1 MHMLHAITR
10 PAELRYNDL
19 LATISSLSQSLTENA
34 LDSSHA
40 EQRDMHTDITTL
52 VRWKPHIDTKIDQLM
67 THILKHFCVSS
78 IELLRDSKL
87 PVIWALKTLT
97 SDKTTADQVSTIDIL
112 KYLIQ
117 QAVKVNENIH
127 TDAALAPRFGAHLR
141 AKTEED
147 WVKVLASDLQGIP
160 LVYIVL
166 DVEGPFTDEYRDLV
180 VTVSDRKQIGRST
193 ARTAFRNQAT
203 STPAEGGSVNLEAI
217 ADSQQTRGRVNRPS
231 HRRRRLQI
239 PTEAWLKATV
249 APLAAEEGP
258 KAYSGYNYGGDGQ
271 YLPGVPDLQ
280 MQHRHI
286 ALNRV
291 AVRRRGVF
299 GSKPRESSNGRNT
312 VGASRHRVL
321 SSHGNYEWLAEGR
334 KQPDPDLPTP
344 ASVHLELRET
354 VAMAI
359 INLLVSPLTLAT
371 ALVAVV
377 AYYVYPYFVT
387 YSQIRDIPAPF
398 PAQFTNWWL
407 LYACRRGKRYLVVD
421 EVHKKLGT
429 LVRIQP
435 HHVSIA
441 DDEAIQI
448 IYGHGNGFLKSEFY
462 DAFVSIKRGLFNT
475 RDRTEHT
482 RKRKLV
488 SHTFAPRSISQ
499 FEPYIAENLETFVN
513 RWDELAEKSPRG
525 DKTAH
530 VDCLK
535 WFNYVAFDTIGDLAF
550 GAPFGM
556 LKAGADIA
564 EVRTSLDAPP
574 IYAPAVE
581 ILNRRGEVSAALGCL
596 PSIKPYAKWL
606 PDPFFSKGLT
616 AVENLAGIAI
626 ARVKERLDNPPDINR
641 KDLLA
646 RLQEGRD
653 EKGEPLGFQELT
665 AEALTQLI
673 AGSDTTSNSSCALL
687 YHAARTPGVL
697 KKLQGELDAAIP
709 GDSTKVPD
717 YESVRNLPYL
727 EAVINETLRIHS
739 TSGIGLPRQIPED
752 SPGISLH
759 GHYFPPGTVLSV
771 PTYTIHH
778 SKEIWGADAD
788 EFRPERWAEATPR
801 QRNAF
806 IPFSYGPRS
815 CVGRNVAEM
824 EMKMIA
830 ATWLRRYDVFLR
842 QEVMETREGF
852 LRKPLGLEIG
862 FKRRV

>member
-1 MHMLHAITR
+1 
-10 PAELRYNDL
+10 
-19 LATISSLSQSLTENA
+19 
-34 LDSSHA
+34 
-40 EQRDMHTDITTL
+40 
-52 VRWKPHIDTKIDQLM
+52 
-67 THILKHFCVSS
+67 
-78 IELLRDSKL
+78 
-87 PVIWALKTLT
+87 
-97 SDKTTADQVSTIDIL
+97 
-112 KYLIQ
+112 
-117 QAVKVNENIH
+117 
-127 TDAALAPRFGAHLR
+127 
-141 AKTEED
+141 
-147 WVKVLASDLQGIP
+147 
-160 LVYIVL
+160 
-166 DVEGPFTDEYRDLV
+166 
-180 VTVSDRKQIGRST
+180 
-193 ARTAFRNQAT
+193 
-203 STPAEGGSVNLEAI
+203 
-217 ADSQQTRGRVNRPS
+217 
-231 HRRRRLQI
+231 
-239 PTEAWLKATV
+239 
-249 APLAAEEGP
+249 
-258 KAYSGYNYGGDGQ
+258 
-271 YLPGVPDLQ
+271 
-280 MQHRHI
+280 
-286 ALNRV
+286 
-291 AVRRRGVF
+291 
-299 GSKPRESSNGRNT
+299 
-312 VGASRHRVL
+312 
-321 SSHGNYEWLAEGR
+321 
-334 KQPDPDLPTP
+334 
-344 ASVHLELRET
+344 
-354 VAMAI
+354 MAI
-359 INLLVSPLTLAT
+359 INLFASPLTLVA
-371 ALVAVV
+371 ALAAVV

-407 LYACRRGKRYLVVD
+407 LYACRRGKRYLIVD
-421 EVHKKLGT
+421 EAHKKLGPI
-429 LVRIQP
+429 VRIQP
-435 HHVSIA
+435 HHVSVA
-441 DDEAIQI
+441 DDEAIPI

-475 RDRTEHT
+475 RDRAEHT

-488 SHTFAPRSISQ
+488 SHTFAPKSVSQ
-499 FEPYIAENLETFVN
+499 FEPYIAENLETFVT

-564 EVRTSLDAPP
+564 EVRTSLNAPP

-581 ILNRRGEVSAALGCL
+581 ILNRRGEVSAALGCY
-596 PSIKPYAKWL
+596 PWIKPYAKWL

-626 ARVKERLDNPPDINR
+626 ARVKDRLDNPPDINR

-673 AGSDTTSNSSCALL
+673 AGSDTTSNTSCALL
-687 YHAARTPGVL
+687 YYAARTPGVL
-697 KKLQGELDAAIP
+697 KKLQEELDAAIP
-709 GDSTKVPD
+709 SNSTKVPD

-739 TSGIGLPRQIPED
+739 TSGIGLPRQIPAD
-752 SPGISLH
+752 SPGIELH

-778 SKEIWGADAD
+778 SKDIWGADAD
-788 EFRPERWAEATPR
+788 DFRPERWAEATPR

-852 LRKPLGLEIG
+852 LRKPLELEIG
-862 FKRRV
+862 FKKRF